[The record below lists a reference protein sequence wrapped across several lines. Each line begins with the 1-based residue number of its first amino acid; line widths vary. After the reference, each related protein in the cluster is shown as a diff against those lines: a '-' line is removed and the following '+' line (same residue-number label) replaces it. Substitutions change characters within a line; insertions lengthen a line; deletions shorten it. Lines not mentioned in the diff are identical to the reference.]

1 MAVKISSVLLNA
13 GRDDDRISGLILS
26 VATPSASQQLFGGQV
41 ITQDQA
47 ATPTGAGKTI
57 KNFDGSADV
66 SATNPFP
73 LGLVIE
79 STYPFPGGGVSGDTA
94 AGVGHDT
101 IDYARG
107 GAYTAF
113 HRPGN
118 LVDVYD
124 DKRNTQQVTNNGGQQ
139 NTSAP
144 FVQNRTWA
152 VGDTVFA
159 ADSALDTTLS
169 RNGLLDNVN
178 AAGSG
183 GARIGIVRAV
193 SGSGSDL
200 ILTVELNIS
209 IVA

>member
-13 GRDDDRISGLILS
+13 GRDDDRISGLVLS
-26 VATPSASQQLFGGQV
+26 TLTPSASQQLFGGQV
-41 ITQDQA
+41 ITQDEA
-47 ATPTGAGKTI
+47 AVPTGAGKTI
-57 KNFDGSADV
+57 VPFDGAADV
-66 SATNPFP
+66 SASNPFP

-79 STYPFPGGGVSGDTA
+79 STYPFPGGGVSGDNA

-107 GAYTAF
+107 GAYSAF

-124 DKRNTQQVTNNGGQQ
+124 DKRNTQAVTVNAGQQ

-144 FVQNRTWA
+144 FIQNRTWL
-152 VGDTVFA
+152 VGNEVFA
-159 ADSALDTTLS
+159 ADAALDSTLG

-178 AAGSG
+178 AAGAG

-200 ILTVELNIS
+200 ILTIELNIA
-209 IVA
+209 IV